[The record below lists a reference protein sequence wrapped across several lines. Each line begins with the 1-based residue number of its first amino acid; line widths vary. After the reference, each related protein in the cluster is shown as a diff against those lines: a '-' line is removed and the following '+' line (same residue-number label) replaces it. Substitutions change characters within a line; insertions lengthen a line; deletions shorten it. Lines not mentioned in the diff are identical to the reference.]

1 MSVHYKQP
9 VLLIE
14 FEEHKSF
21 SLSVPVSIQVT
32 WPIRCWVTTLHI
44 LNSHRHCHLS
54 YQQSVPASQ
63 ARIYLFDHYVLR
75 SAIIDRGRSLSGLRV
90 VSRLKLGKVLLAL

>member
-21 SLSVPVSIQVT
+21 SLEASIQVS
-32 WPIRCWVTTLHI
+32 WPIRCWATTLHI
-44 LNSHRHCHLS
+44 LNST
-54 YQQSVPASQ
+54 YIGTIIQVTNVPASQ
-63 ARIYLFDHYVLR
+63 ARLYLFDHYVLR
-75 SAIIDRGRSLSGLRV
+75 RAIIDRGRSLSGLRV
-90 VSRLKLGKVLLAL
+90 VSWLKLGKVLLAL

>member
-9 VLLIE
+9 VSLIE

-21 SLSVPVSIQVT
+21 SLEASIQVT
-32 WPIRCWVTTLHI
+32 WPIRRWVTTLHI
-44 LNSHRHCHLS
+44 LNSTHRHCHLS
-54 YQQSVPASQ
+54 YQQAVSASQ
-63 ARIYLFDHYVLR
+63 ARLYLFDHYVLR

-90 VSRLKLGKVLLAL
+90 VSWLKLGKVLLAL